1 MRVYFGDQTM
11 ILGVVFLLG
20 YLFELAEF
28 ATSNAFGRGVG
39 VPAIGVGAMV

>member
-1 MRVYFGDQTM
+1 M

-20 YLFELAEF
+20 FSTYLFELAEF